1 MAQTSDHIKPCNIG
15 SSEAHNRRTPEYLK
29 RISKERIYIRTDL
42 TPQNSSWESSLM
54 EGKDLTAYYNDIARM
69 VKEKTGRAMQTKE
82 RTITNKKTGRTK
94 VISGSSPLR
103 ESVVVCKADTTIDQ
117 LRTYCDRCQRQ
128 WGITALQI
136 FIHRDEGHY
145 DIPGDKNTWKPN
157 YHAHIV
163 WDWMNHETG
172 KSCKLGKE
180 DMSRMQDM
188 VAECLEMERGTR
200 KEETGKVHLE
210 RTDFIIAKQKQE
222 AEQAK
227 AEKEAAQAERDAAVR
242 ETDKAKTE
250 QEKIQAGNEEKQRRS
265 AELDKEIVTKEE
277 RIREADREN
286 TDSIKS
292 GIANLLGKG
301 KYAAIEKENA
311 KLKAENE
318 RIRKAFPDVVKKEVE
333 KRTRT
338 LVEEKLEA
346 KTERDRALVQSRSL
360 GMERDK
366 AVRQLQEQKAGEQH
380 RISMAVSQVT
390 AEKDKTIRLL
400 QGALKASRD
409 ILNLIADILYKAS
422 EIFRRAVDA
431 IIHFGTEHHKS
442 IFAPS
447 EAADIKSV
455 MQEYGET
462 TEQQKTVGAWL
473 CDYAEHLQPFNEI
486 KHRHTLNEVGDV
498 AEGKYDWKID
508 KTERSLQR

>member
-42 TPQNSSWESSLM
+42 TPQNSSWESLLM
-54 EGKDLTAYYNDIARM
+54 EGKDLTAYYNEIARM

-136 FIHRDEGHY
+136 FVHRDEGHY
-145 DIPGDKNTWKPN
+145 DIPGDKSTWKPN

-172 KSCKLGKE
+172 KSYKLGKE

-227 AEKEAAQAERDAAVR
+227 AEKEAAQAERDKVVA
-242 ETDKAKTE
+242 DIDNAKV
-250 QEKIQAGNEEKQRRS
+250 KIEN
-265 AELDKEIVTKEE
+265 LDAEIVRKQKQADTENGNAILSGLANLAGRGKYAETAKENE
-277 RIREADREN
+277 RLKAALTETGKEHIKKYNALVDKHNAQLSARKKAEKELADYKHGEADRISRAVVGKAEEMQEQIN
-286 TDSIKS
+286 KVRAESEQKKE
-292 GIANLLGKG
+292 LLG
-301 KYAAIEKENA
+301 YVAAIFIRMDE
-311 KLKAENE
+311 LF
-318 RIRKAFPDVVKKEVE
+318 RKAVK
-333 KRTRT
+333 
-338 LVEEKLEA
+338 
-346 KTERDRALVQSRSL
+346 
-360 GMERDK
+360 
-366 AVRQLQEQKAGEQH
+366 
-380 RISMAVSQVT
+380 
-390 AEKDKTIRLL
+390 
-400 QGALKASRD
+400 
-409 ILNLIADILYKAS
+409 
-422 EIFRRAVDA
+422 A
-431 IIHFGTEHHKS
+431 IIHFAQSGFGGKHGGNGHQDVFMNEEAQAIKQTMVNIAGEDGNHK
-442 IFAPS
+442 A
-447 EAADIKSV
+447 
-455 MQEYGET
+455 
-462 TEQQKTVGAWL
+462 
-473 CDYAEHLQPFNEI
+473 
-486 KHRHTLNEVGDV
+486 VGDWLVQV
-498 AEGKYDWKID
+498 ATMAEELDDSEVLRAQKEVNCVASGAYDWRI
-508 KTERSLQR
+508 ERDSNGLSR

>member
-117 LRTYCDRCQRQ
+117 LRTYCDRYQRQ

-136 FIHRDEGHY
+136 FVHRDEGHY

-222 AEQAK
+222 ME
-227 AEKEAAQAERDAAVR
+227 EATNKKKHLEHENQVR
-242 ETDKAKTE
+242 E
-250 QEKIQAGNEEKQRRS
+250 KIG
-265 AELDKEIVTKEE
+265 AELDEEIARKQDKVN
-277 RIREADREN
+277 REN
-286 TDSIKS
+286 GNAILSSAAK
-292 GIANLLGKG
+292 LLGKG
-301 KYAAIEKENA
+301 KYANMEKENTT
-311 KLKAENE
+311 LKE
-318 RIRKAFPDVVKKEVE
+318 RLASMAHKMKTMGQEYRSQLEQTSE
-333 KRTRT
+333 RQTS
-338 LVEEKLEA
+338 LEA
-346 KTERDRALVQSRSL
+346 IIKRQQS
-360 GMERDK
+360 EIT
-366 AVRQLQEQKAGEQH
+366 QLHKMIE
-380 RISMAVSQVT
+380 
-390 AEKDKTIRLL
+390 EKDKQMVQLDRLAYPQRYRL
-400 QGALKASRD
+400 SSGAVLDHIFIPNYLNPSLHIWTKVGDECFENIKYD
-409 ILNLIADILYKAS
+409 IPDEIAKRHFRGELTDEEFVNA
-422 EIFRRAVDA
+422 IF
-431 IIHFGTEHHKS
+431 E
-442 IFAPS
+442 P
-447 EAADIKSV
+447 
-455 MQEYGET
+455 QE
-462 TEQQKTVGAWL
+462 QV
-473 CDYAEHLQPFNEI
+473 NEI
-486 KHRHTLNEVGDV
+486 QAQLLGTAFMLASGGPAQAHVGTGGGGSQSNLLWGEKKKSTL
-498 AEGKYDWKID
+498 
-508 KTERSLQR
+508 RR